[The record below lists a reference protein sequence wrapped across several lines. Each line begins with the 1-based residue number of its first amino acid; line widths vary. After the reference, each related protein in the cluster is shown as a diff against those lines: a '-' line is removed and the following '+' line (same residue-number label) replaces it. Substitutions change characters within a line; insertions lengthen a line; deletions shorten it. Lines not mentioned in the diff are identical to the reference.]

1 MIKRI
6 VTIQDISCVGK
17 CSLTVALPI
26 ISAMGVETAI
36 LPTALLSTH
45 TMFPEYTKIDL
56 EEQLIPIA
64 EMWQKNDVKFD
75 AIYTGYLGSIGEI
88 EKTIAII
95 DRFREKD
102 TVVFTD
108 PVMGDHGKLYGGF
121 SPDYAEQNMKLCA
134 KADLIVPNITE
145 ACLMTGTE
153 YRTSYGE
160 DYLYELVSRL
170 CEMGAKKVV
179 ITGASLSEGK
189 TGVYG
194 LDAASGETFAY
205 QNEKVSASYHGTGD
219 LFSSVAAGA
228 MVRGI
233 DVRSAMKIAADHTAE
248 TIRVTMKDP
257 GNPWYGVAFESTIPD
272 LIRRLHEFG
281 C

>member
-1 MIKRI
+1 MKRI
-6 VTIQDISCVGK
+6 LTIQDISCVGK
-17 CSLTVALPI
+17 CSITIALPVL
-26 ISAMGVETAI
+26 SAMGIETAI

-108 PVMGDHGKLYGGF
+108 PVMGDHGKLYRGF

-160 DYLYELVSRL
+160 DYLYELVSQL

-272 LIRRLHEFG
+272 LIRRLHEYG
-281 C
+281 Y

>member
-1 MIKRI
+1 MKRI
-6 VTIQDISCVGK
+6 LTIQDISCVGK
-17 CSLTVALPI
+17 CSITIALPVL
-26 ISAMGVETAI
+26 SAMGIETAI

-45 TMFPEYTKIDL
+45 TMFPEYTKMDL
-56 EEQLIPIA
+56 EEQMIPIA
-64 EMWQKNDVKFD
+64 EMWQKNGVKFD

-88 EKTIAII
+88 EKTIEII
-95 DRFREKD
+95 DRFRDKD
-102 TVVFTD
+102 TLVFTD
-108 PVMGDHGKLYGGF
+108 PVMGDHGKLYRGF
-121 SPDYAEQNMKLCA
+121 LPDYAVQNMKLCA

-145 ACLMTGTE
+145 ACLMTGIQ
-153 YRTSYGE
+153 YRTSYSE
-160 DYLYELVSRL
+160 SYLYELCSRL
-170 CEMGAKKVV
+170 CEMGAKRAV

-194 LDAASGETFAY
+194 LDAVTGKTFSY

-219 LFSSVAAGA
+219 LFSSVAVGA

-257 GNPWYGVAFESTIPD
+257 GNPWYGVAFESAIPD
-272 LIRRLHEFG
+272 LIRKLKKYRR
-281 C
+281 